1 MALAD
6 RPKKPLLP
14 LKASQLRINRH
25 TAACRYLMAADP
37 IMHRLIERIGPCELV
52 PRRGAFALLCH
63 AIISQQ
69 LSIAAA
75 TTIFDRLTRLY
86 PNRRLKPEAVAAT
99 SIPALR
105 AAGLSES
112 KARYIH
118 DLAQGFLDG
127 RIRPRGFSTQSNE
140 EIIATLTNV
149 KGIGRWTV
157 EMFLIFSLNR
167 PNVLPVDDL
176 GIRQSV
182 QRWYRLQ
189 TPPTAREL
197 QRIAAPWH
205 PFESIASWYLWKAR
219 RLP

>member
-69 LSIAAA
+69 LSIAVA

-86 PNRRLKPEAVAAT
+86 PNRRLKPEAV
-99 SIPALR
+99 
-105 AAGLSES
+105 
-112 KARYIH
+112 
-118 DLAQGFLDG
+118 
-127 RIRPRGFSTQSNE
+127 
-140 EIIATLTNV
+140 
-149 KGIGRWTV
+149 GI
-157 EMFLIFSLNR
+157 
-167 PNVLPVDDL
+167 
-176 GIRQSV
+176 
-182 QRWYRLQ
+182 
-189 TPPTAREL
+189 
-197 QRIAAPWH
+197 
-205 PFESIASWYLWKAR
+205 
-219 RLP
+219 

>member
-1 MALAD
+1 M
-6 RPKKPLLP
+6 PP
-14 LKASQLRINRH
+14 LKANQLRINRH

-69 LSIAAA
+69 LSIAVA

-105 AAGLSES
+105 AAGLSVS

-149 KGIGRWTV
+149 KGIGRWTDRTSCRS
-157 EMFLIFSLNR
+157 MIWASANQSSDGIDSRRR
-167 PNVLPVDDL
+167 PRLASYRGLPPL
-176 GIRQSV
+176 GILLKASRPGTCG
-182 QRWYRLQ
+182 R
-189 TPPTAREL
+189 PADFRE
-197 QRIAAPWH
+197 
-205 PFESIASWYLWKAR
+205 S
-219 RLP
+219 